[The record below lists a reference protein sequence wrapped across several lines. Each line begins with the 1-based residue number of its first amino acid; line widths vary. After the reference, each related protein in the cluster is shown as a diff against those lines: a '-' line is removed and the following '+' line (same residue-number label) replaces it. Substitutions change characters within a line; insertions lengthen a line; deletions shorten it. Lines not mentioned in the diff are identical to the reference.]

1 MSCRGPLRSV
11 VGFFLP
17 PTDLL
22 ADPTEIESRW
32 DSGARML
39 SGAIRAGGEG
49 VYQPKQAWCSKYRGQ
64 QGSVAHPAEPH
75 MTSISRWET
84 KTHSPH
90 AHVSTMV

>member
-32 DSGARML
+32 DSGAPHAFRGYT
-39 SGAIRAGGEG
+39 SRGEG
-49 VYQPKQAWCSKYRGQ
+49 CIPTEIG
-64 QGSVAHPAEPH
+64 
-75 MTSISRWET
+75 
-84 KTHSPH
+84 
-90 AHVSTMV
+90 MVQ